1 MEIKLYVNSSEVN
14 KINKS
19 LSDEISLTG
28 NLRNESNVITPSILI
43 YNENPTKYNYC
54 YIPEFKRYY
63 FIKDMASIRTNVWR
77 LNLES
82 DPLMSFKNAILKCN
96 VILNE
101 TTITG
106 ANKYLDGR
114 NWIANCKSKTDIIS
128 FSGGLL
134 DQGEYILITAGG

>member
-1 MEIKLYVNSSEVN
+1 MNIKLYVNNSETN

-19 LSDEISLTG
+19 LSEEKTLTG
-28 NLRNESNVITPSILI
+28 NLRNESNVITPSILV
-43 YNENPTKYNYC
+43 YDENPTKYNYC

-63 FIKDMASIRTNVWR
+63 FIKDITSIRTNVWR

-82 DPLMSFKNAILKCN
+82 DPLMSFKDAILKCN

-101 TTITG
+101 TTKTG
-106 ANKYLDGR
+106 ADRYLSGR
-114 NWIANCKSKTDIIS
+114 NWVVNCKNKTDILNFGS
-128 FSGGLL
+128 GLL